1 VKVGG
6 LLRFFG
12 DGHQASKKLDG
23 RRYWRVPVMDGEFLC
38 EDAFGVQRAVAGG
51 NFLILATD
59 QASALRA
66 AEGAVR
72 AIRAVPGVILPFP
85 GGVVRSGS
93 KVGSRYKAL
102 KASTNDEYCPTLRSH
117 GRSRLPADVHAV
129 YEIVIDGLSQ
139 EAVEAAMRV
148 GVRAACGPG
157 VVQIS
162 AGNYGGKLGQYPLH
176 LHKILGS

>member
-1 VKVGG
+1 
-6 LLRFFG
+6 
-12 DGHQASKKLDG
+12 
-23 RRYWRVPVMDGEFLC
+23 
-38 EDAFGVQRAVAGG
+38 VQRAVAGG

-59 QASALRA
+59 QAAALGSAEA
-66 AEGAVR
+66 AVR

-102 KASTNDEYCPTLRSH
+102 RASTNEEYCPTLRGH

-129 YEIVIDGLSQ
+129 YEIVIDGLDQ
-139 EAVEAAMRV
+139 QAVEAAMRV

-176 LHKILGS
+176 LHRILES